1 MGLVQQA
8 VLDFD
13 DEIRAPWRPRLVVV
27 TGIHEPA
34 AHDMADRETAR
45 HLRPHPSGRSSSRV
59 GVCRPLEPLPHFP
72 ARSGAPASVPA
83 GRPVAGRRRPAASPQ
98 GRRPARHGLR
108 LTRRARLL
116 ATVLT
121 LALGVAIGCWLGPLL
136 AGDGGDL
143 RLAGAQSVVV
153 QPGDTLWSI
162 ADGVAGTA
170 DVRAVVDRI
179 QDLNGLHTT
188 VLIPGQVLELP

>member
-13 DEIRAPWRPRLVVV
+13 EEIRAPWRPRLVVV
-27 TGIHEPA
+27 AGIHESA
-34 AHDMADRETAR
+34 AHDMADREMAR
-45 HLRPHPSGRSSSRV
+45 HLRPHPTGRSSSRV
-59 GVCRPLEPLPHFP
+59 GVCRPVESLPHLP
-72 ARSGAPASVPA
+72 ARSGARASVPA
-83 GRPVAGRRRPAASPQ
+83 GGPVEGRRRPAASPQ
-98 GRRPARHGLR
+98 GRRPSRHGLR

-136 AGDGGDL
+136 AGGGGL

-170 DVRAVVDRI
+170 DVRGVVDRI